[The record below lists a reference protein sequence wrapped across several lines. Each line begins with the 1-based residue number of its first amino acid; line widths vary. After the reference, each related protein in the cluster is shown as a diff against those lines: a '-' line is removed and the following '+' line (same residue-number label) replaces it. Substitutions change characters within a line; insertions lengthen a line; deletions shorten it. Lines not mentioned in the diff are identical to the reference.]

1 MLNVYFAIAAN
12 RVIVDS
18 VSNQVSIIDLFEQLK
33 APAFPVLIP
42 RLTLLYY
49 VSREKGDP
57 ALGDLA
63 VVCKLGD
70 LEILKVDV
78 KVDFKDEE
86 STRIVLGIDGL
97 TLPSAGMFQ
106 AFLMDQENVLGV
118 LDLAVEQ
125 VTSAGAVGGLSEM
138 PSTATK
144 H

>member
-18 VSNQVSIIDLFEQLK
+18 ISNQVSIIDLFEQLK
-33 APAFPVLIP
+33 APSFPVLVP

-49 VSREKGDP
+49 VSRDQGDP
-57 ALGDLA
+57 TTKDLM
-63 VVCKLGD
+63 VVCKLSD
-70 LEILKVDV
+70 TEIFKVAV

-97 TLPSAGMFQ
+97 TLIEPGMLK
-106 AFLMDQENVLGV
+106 AYLMDQDVSLGV

-125 VTSAGAVGGLSEM
+125 AKTTDSVTSPPIV
-138 PSTATK
+138 

>member
-1 MLNVYFAIAAN
+1 M
-12 RVIVDS
+12 
-18 VSNQVSIIDLFEQLK
+18 
-33 APAFPVLIP
+33 
-42 RLTLLYY
+42 
-49 VSREKGDP
+49 
-57 ALGDLA
+57 A

>member
-33 APAFPVLIP
+33 APSFPVLIP

-57 ALGDLA
+57 EVRDLS
-63 VVCKLGD
+63 VVCKLSD
-70 LEILKVDV
+70 VEILQANVQ
-78 KVDFKDEE
+78 VDFKGED
-86 STRIVLGIDGL
+86 STRIILGIDGL
-97 TLPSAGMFQ
+97 TLAGAGMFQ
-106 AFLMDQENVLGV
+106 ASLMDQDTVLGV
-118 LDLAVEQ
+118 LDLSVEQ
-125 VTSAGAVGGLSEM
+125 AKLQGIATQLAEA
-138 PSTATK
+138 PSTNTK

>member
-18 VSNQVSIIDLFEQLK
+18 ISNQVSIIDLFEQLK
-33 APAFPVLIP
+33 APSFPVLVP

-49 VSREKGDP
+49 VSRDQGDP
-57 ALGDLA
+57 TTKDLM
-63 VVCKLGD
+63 VVCKLSD
-70 LEILKVDV
+70 TEIFKVAV

-97 TLPSAGMFQ
+97 TLNEPGMFQ
-106 AFLMDQENVLGV
+106 AYLMDQDVSLGV

-125 VTSAGAVGGLSEM
+125 AKTTDSATSSSAS
-138 PSTATK
+138 